1 MPTTVIVLVS
11 VFGMLFVG
19 LLAWLFIWL
28 ARKHDEREAEDQRLS
43 TEIDHIQTE
52 MLILLAD
59 LRAIKWELKDIEEIV
74 FPKTEPE
81 PTEHEKDQK
90 KKRQRLLE
98 NKENK
103 E

>member
-1 MPTTVIVLVS
+1 MSTTIVVLVS
-11 VFGMLFVG
+11 VFGTLFVG
-19 LLAWLFIWL
+19 LLVGLFVWMV
-28 ARKHDEREAEDQRLS
+28 RKHEEREAEDKRLG

-74 FPKTEPE
+74 FPQNEPK